1 MTELNAYE
9 TNLVKQYAAALPAI
23 LTAPAAPLR
32 AGKCQFDT
40 HSVEI
45 SRGHFAK
52 LVIAYDYDDETRAP
66 IYARAYLSGDILGG
80 YFREWAEAELTAT
93 PAEPVYSTPATWAE
107 AREAVEAG
115 RLYIAD
121 GALAVIEIVSDKPA
135 EDAVIMVAMSPTNP
149 PYATVSPLAALQI
162 F

>member
-1 MTELNAYE
+1 MTALTAYE
-9 TNLVKQYAAALPAI
+9 TNLVKQFAASLPAI
-23 LTAPAAPLR
+23 LQAPAAPAR
-32 AGKCQFDT
+32 AGKCQFEI

-52 LVIAYDYDDETRAP
+52 VVVAFDYDDETRVP
-66 IYARAYLSGDILGG
+66 TYARAYLQGDIMGG
-80 YFREWAEAELTAT
+80 YFREWTEAELTAT

-115 RLYIAD
+115 RLFID
-121 GALAVIEIVSDKPA
+121 GAAVVLEIVTAEPLDTAVIRVALAPA
-135 EDAVIMVAMSPTNP
+135 A
-149 PYATVSPLAALQI
+149 PYAIICELSALQI